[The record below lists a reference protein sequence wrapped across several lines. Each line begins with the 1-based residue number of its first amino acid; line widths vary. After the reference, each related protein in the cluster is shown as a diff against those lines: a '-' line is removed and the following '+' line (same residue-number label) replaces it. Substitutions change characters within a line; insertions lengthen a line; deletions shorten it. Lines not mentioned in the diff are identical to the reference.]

1 MMRKLLQGTK
11 NNLVCSEDTMSLSR
25 RFFFF
30 ALVAALIA
38 VALPMANLRAAGQ
51 AAKALTNQDISDMH
65 RSGLSPDVIIA
76 KIKAGPCSFD
86 TTPTALQ
93 HLKTDKVPDN
103 VILAMVNA
111 PVSGK
116 PVVAEK
122 SSPAADAKMVQ
133 LHVYRQKRGINST
146 FMPSIFVDDK
156 QVARVSN
163 GSHLTIKLS
172 AGSHNIRSD
181 DNSSAIA
188 LDAKAGQ
195 EYYIRVDEIVGL
207 KARGKLTMMTP
218 EQGGPEYKLEKPLE
232 DKHKIARDMIEDEGA
247 SK

>member
-1 MMRKLLQGTK
+1 M
-11 NNLVCSEDTMSLSR
+11 NLSR
-25 RFFFF
+25 RYLIF
-30 ALVAALIA
+30 ALVVTLAAVI
-38 VALPMANLRAAGQ
+38 LPVTMSHAAGQ

-65 RSGLSPDVIIA
+65 RAGLSADVIIA

-86 TTPTALQ
+86 TSPAALQ

-116 PVVAEK
+116 P
-122 SSPAADAKMVQ
+122 AAVEAAKPGSDAVQ
-133 LHVYRQKRGINST
+133 LHIYRQKRGINST
-146 FMPSIFVDDK
+146 FMPSLFVDDK
-156 QVARVSN
+156 QIARVSN
-163 GSHLTIKLS
+163 GSRFTIKLT

-232 DKHKIARDMIEDEGA
+232 DKHKIARDMIENDGGGI
-247 SK
+247 

>member
-1 MMRKLLQGTK
+1 M
-11 NNLVCSEDTMSLSR
+11 NLSR
-25 RFFFF
+25 RYLVF
-30 ALVAALIA
+30 ALVVTLAAVI
-38 VALPMANLRAAGQ
+38 LPVTMSHAAGQ

-65 RSGLSPDVIIA
+65 RSGLSADVIMA

-86 TTPTALQ
+86 TSPAALQ
-93 HLKTDKVPDN
+93 HLKADKVPDN

-116 PVVAEK
+116 P
-122 SSPAADAKMVQ
+122 AAVEAAKPGFDAVQ
-133 LHVYRQKRGINST
+133 LHIYRQKRGINST
-146 FMPSIFVDDK
+146 FMPSLFVDDK
-156 QVARVSN
+156 QIARVSN
-163 GSHLTIKLS
+163 GSRFTIKLS

-188 LDAKAGQ
+188 LDAKSGQ

-232 DKHKIARDMIEDEGA
+232 DKHKIARDMIENDG
-247 SK
+247 SGI